1 MYSIKMSEIQ
11 SVNVF
16 SVDEERLKYRV
27 IVGAGVVGAADHKG
41 EFEVFIPPPTSFANS
56 HRYNQCLVKIDSFT
70 ACPTDAIADASWVD
84 GGSAAA
90 PPALVKTAG
99 IIVRANIGSSQTS
112 TSKIDSVAALAA
124 GGDNQ
129 VAGFRQF
136 IPLQLVNV
144 GTATGAAIGPS
155 PSNLGFSWVGIGS
168 GISATDPILSANP
181 FGQKV
186 KFSLIN
192 PITNAKNWIVSNAG
206 GAAAGVNVAEY
217 TIQLT
222 ITMIPNDRSEG
233 TD

>member
-1 MYSIKMSEIQ
+1 MSEIQ

-27 IVGAGVVGAADHKG
+27 IVGAGVIGAADHKG

-56 HRYNQCLVKIDSFT
+56 NRYNQCLVKIDSFT
-70 ACPTDAIADASWVD
+70 ACPTDAVADASWTD

-90 PPALVKTAG
+90 PPALVKTPG
-99 IIVRANIGSSQTS
+99 ILVKANIGSSQTS
-112 TSKIDSVAALAA
+112 SSKIDTAAALAA

-129 VAGFRQF
+129 VSGFKQF

-144 GTATGAAIGPS
+144 GTATGAAIGPVAS
-155 PSNLGFSWVGIGS
+155 ALGFSWVGIGS
-168 GISATDPILSANP
+168 GIAATDPILSANP

-186 KFSLIN
+186 KFTLIN
-192 PITNAKNWIVSNAG
+192 PITDVKNWIVS
-206 GAAAGVNVAEY
+206 AAAGAGGNNAAEY

>member
-1 MYSIKMSEIQ
+1 MSEIQ

-27 IVGAGVVGAADHKG
+27 IVGAGVIGANDHKG
-41 EFEVFIPPPTSFANS
+41 EFEVLIPPPTSFANS

-70 ACPTDAIADASWVD
+70 ACPTDAVADASWSD
-84 GGSAAA
+84 GGSAAG

-112 TSKIDSVAALAA
+112 TSKIDTADALAA

-144 GTATGAAIGPS
+144 GTATGAAIGPVAS
-155 PSNLGFSWVGIGS
+155 ALGFSWVGIGS

-186 KFSLIN
+186 KFTLIN
-192 PITNAKNWIVSNAG
+192 PITNAKNWIVSAFAG
-206 GAAAGVNVAEY
+206 AGSANQAEY

>member
-1 MYSIKMSEIQ
+1 MSEIQ

-41 EFEVFIPPPTSFANS
+41 EFEVLIPPPTSFANS

-84 GGSAAA
+84 GGSAAL

-99 IIVRANIGSSQTS
+99 IIVRANIGSSQTA
-112 TSKIDSVAALAA
+112 TSKIDSANALAV

-129 VAGFRQF
+129 VSGFRQF

-144 GTATGAAIGPS
+144 GTATGAAIGPVAS
-155 PSNLGFSWVGIGS
+155 ALGFSWVGIGS

-181 FGQKV
+181 FGQRV
-186 KFSLIN
+186 KFTLIN
-192 PITNAKNWIVSNAG
+192 PITNVKNWIVSS
-206 GAAAGVNVAEY
+206 AAGAGSANAAQY

>member
-1 MYSIKMSEIQ
+1 MSEIQ

-27 IVGAGVVGAADHKG
+27 IVGAGVVGADDHKG
-41 EFEVFIPPPTSFANS
+41 EFEVYIPPPTSFANS

-70 ACPTDAIADASWVD
+70 ACPTDRIADATWSD

-90 PPALVKTAG
+90 APALIKTAG
-99 IIVRANIGSSQTS
+99 IIIRANIGSSQTA
-112 TSKIDSVAALAA
+112 TSKIDSALALAA

-144 GTATGAAIGPS
+144 GTTGNGAGAVGPT
-155 PSNLGFSWVGIGS
+155 PTAEGFSWVGIGS

-186 KFSLIN
+186 KFTLIN
-192 PITNAKNWIVSNAG
+192 PIKNVKNWIVSAGAGAGAG
-206 GAAAGVNVAEY
+206 GANAAQY

>member
-1 MYSIKMSEIQ
+1 MSEIQ

-27 IVGAGVVGAADHKG
+27 IVGAGVVGANDHKG
-41 EFEVFIPPPTSFANS
+41 EFEVYIPPPTSFANS

-70 ACPTDAIADASWVD
+70 ACPTDAINDASWVD

-112 TSKIDSVAALAA
+112 TSKIDTAAALAA

-144 GTATGAAIGPS
+144 GTATGAAIGPVAS
-155 PSNLGFSWVGIGS
+155 ALGFSWVGIGS

-186 KFSLIN
+186 KFTLIN
-192 PITNAKNWIVSNAG
+192 PITNAKNWIVSNAA
-206 GAAAGVNVAEY
+206 GAAGGVNVAEY

>member
-1 MYSIKMSEIQ
+1 MSEIQ

-16 SVDEERLKYRV
+16 SVEEERLKYRV
-27 IVGAGVVGAADHKG
+27 IVGVGVIGADDHKG
-41 EFEVFIPPPTSFANS
+41 EFEVYIPPPTSFANS

-70 ACPTDAIADASWVD
+70 ACPTDAVADASWSD

-99 IIVRANIGSSQTS
+99 IILRANIGSSQTA
-112 TSKIDSVAALAA
+112 TSKIDTALSLAA

-129 VAGFRQF
+129 VSGFKQF
-136 IPLQLVNV
+136 VPLQLVNV
-144 GTATGAAIGPS
+144 GTATGAAIGPVAS
-155 PSNLGFSWVGIGS
+155 ALGFSWVGIGS

-186 KFSLIN
+186 KFTLIN
-192 PITNAKNWIVSNAG
+192 PITNVKNWIVSSAVGAGSANA
-206 GAAAGVNVAEY
+206 AQY

-222 ITMIPNDRSEG
+222 ITMIPNDRSN
-233 TD
+233 